1 MRLNGTVG
9 CCKMVLL
16 VDSGSTHNFIS
27 SVAAQKMGITPK
39 AAGKMEVLVANSEKL
54 FSGGISREVTIML
67 GGFPFTVDFYVL
79 EIERCEAVLGAVRLK
94 TLGPILWDFSSL
106 WMSSYVAWKQD
117 PVARNFNAW
126 RQICGWAQIP

>member
-106 WMSSYVAWKQD
+106 
-117 PVARNFNAW
+117 
-126 RQICGWAQIP
+126 